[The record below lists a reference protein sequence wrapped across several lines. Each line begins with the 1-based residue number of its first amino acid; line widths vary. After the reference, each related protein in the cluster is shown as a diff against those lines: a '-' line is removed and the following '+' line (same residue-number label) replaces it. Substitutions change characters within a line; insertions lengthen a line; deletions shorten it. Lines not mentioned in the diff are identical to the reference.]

1 MCRIGPPDL
10 VGRVAPTA
18 GRRHDRIEVLPQVGV
33 LRYEAMHRDGAII
46 EHPAEQLLA
55 DCRKAKRAVFTLQ
68 LDAQP
73 GRGFQPTPDGS
84 DGGQLI
90 AWNSCRR

>member
-1 MCRIGPPDL
+1 
-10 VGRVAPTA
+10 
-18 GRRHDRIEVLPQVGV
+18 
-33 LRYEAMHRDGAII
+33 
-46 EHPAEQLLA
+46 
-55 DCRKAKRAVFTLQ
+55 LQ